1 MVVPPVSLSPERE
14 KELIDK
20 IAKYIVDYGME
31 TPAILFLES
40 VKPLAFVGGQLTL
53 FYLAPFLP
61 LVGRWGE
68 EAITLLQS
76 RENVERLLQRVE
88 ELIKEKEER
97 PVQQPVQSTKE
108 KRPLLQRIKKLI
120 KRE

>member
-1 MVVPPVSLSPERE
+1 MVVTPGPFELSPERQ

-20 IAKYIVDYGME
+20 IAKYIVDYRME

-40 VKPLAFVGGQLTL
+40 VKPLAFVGGQLAT

-68 EAITLLQS
+68 EAIALLQS
-76 RENVERLLQRVE
+76 RENVERLLQRIE
-88 ELIKEKEER
+88 ELIKKEEE
-97 PVQQPVQSTKE
+97 PVQSTKE
-108 KRPLLQRIKKLI
+108 KKPLLKRIKELI
-120 KRE
+120 KRK